1 MKIFKLLAICLLAT
15 TLASCGKEKIDSS
28 SDKFYVLLKDS
39 AVDGKTVTLTAEV
52 GSDIRM
58 EDITGTGFYY
68 TEGGSV
74 PEDGSA
80 HYIPAT
86 FGEGRLFSATVTLQY
101 GMSCRYKAVVKTAEK
116 DYFSKERGF
125 KTEVLHVSEL
135 SISPTSMNFA
145 VGQTKILTIT
155 ILPAE
160 ATDKTYEYKLED
172 PSIATINPTN
182 NYYILQVD
190 AKKAGSTNLK
200 ITTTDGNRTAT
211 CPIKVKNAVPEG
223 AVDMGTSVYWAAGD
237 LYDPDSSAP
246 TKYYFAWGEIK
257 SKSEY
262 TKENY
267 VFYYNNKVN
276 YSDGLRN
283 GVLMYTRDAARA
295 IKGGNW
301 RMPTSAEFNEL
312 KNACNVVEKYENR
325 RYIAVFT
332 SKTTGK
338 SITFYRDVGCYVGSD
353 NVETDILNLNFLQ
366 ADLGSDGKPDTFS
379 GGNPQYYGF
388 RIRPVSD

>member
-1 MKIFKLLAICLLAT
+1 MKIFKLLVISLLAT

-28 SDKFYVLLKDS
+28 SDKFHVLLKDS

-52 GSDIRM
+52 GSDIAL
-58 EDITGTGFYY
+58 EDVTATGFYY

-80 HYIPAT
+80 HFIPAT

-125 KTEVLHVSEL
+125 KTDLLHVTSV
-135 SISPTSMNFA
+135 SVSPASLNLT
-145 VGQTKILTIT
+145 VGLMKTLTIS

-160 ATDKTYEYKLED
+160 ATDHSFECKLDD
-172 PSIATINPTN
+172 PSLVTVNETINKFIFEVTG
-182 NYYILQVD
+182 V
-190 AKKAGSTNLK
+190 KAGTTNLT
-200 ITTTDGNRTAT
+200 ITTTDGKKTAT

-257 SKSEY
+257 SKSSY

-276 YSDGLRN
+276 YSDGLQN

-295 IKGGNW
+295 IKGGDW

-338 SITFYRDVGCYVGSD
+338 SLTFYRDVGCYVGSD
-353 NVETDILNLNFLQ
+353 NVETDVFNLNFLQ